1 LKIGFFFA
9 QGNFSLAFCLIWASS
24 KYHMDAFSGKLKN
37 SDVIQQKRVMPFL
50 QKKYG
55 SSPNQL
61 IRISIK
67 IG

>member
-1 LKIGFFFA
+1 
-9 QGNFSLAFCLIWASS
+9 
-24 KYHMDAFSGKLKN
+24 MDAFSGKLKN